1 VINPADLN
9 AFIVKAKAAT
19 YVGSGEPVRSSRP
32 GSHDLRYSEGAWA
45 YLDSYFGGQDFI
57 GEEVVWLEGRP
68 VWAMNYYGF
77 ILDTAKISPA
87 EAGQVIKASLAEMY
101 RQGRFLGDFVY
112 QYGDFYYEDTNTGD
126 ATRFTGLEK
135 ISRGGSLVYSLHYHG
150 GLIVE
155 G

>member
-1 VINPADLN
+1 MINPADLN

-19 YVGSGEPVRSSRP
+19 YVGSGEPAVSCRP
-32 GSHDLRYSEGAWA
+32 GSHDLRYAEGAWA
-45 YLDSYFGGQDFI
+45 YLDSYFGRQDFI
-57 GEEVVWLEGRP
+57 GEEVVWFEDQP

-77 ILDTAKISPA
+77 ILEPTKISPA

-101 RQGRFLGDFVY
+101 RQGRFLGGFVY
-112 QYGDFYYEDTNTGD
+112 QYGDFRYEDTNTGD

-135 ISRGGSLVYSLHYHG
+135 ISHDGSLVYSLHYHG
-150 GLIVE
+150 GLIV